1 MHLLRT
7 EPASYCNE
15 FSTYKSVR
23 VKRGS
28 GREREGRLVGGRGEG
43 GREEEG
49 TGGRGEGRKGGRWE
63 GGGER
68 EDGGRMEELEK
79 EKSKWKRGNCEGE

>member
-7 EPASYCNE
+7 EPASYCSE

-23 VKRGS
+23 VERGS

-43 GREEEG
+43 GR
-49 TGGRGEGRKGGRWE
+49 RKGQE
-63 GGGER
+63 GGVREGKEGDGREGER
-68 EDGGRMEELEK
+68 GRMEGEWRNWRRRKASGRE
-79 EKSKWKRGNCEGE
+79 ENCEGE